1 MNGPKLNCGS
11 ANGRT
16 LQSIATVTR
25 RTAAENNCTW
35 WWFNRVLN
43 WRRTTRV
50 RLWNE
55 NCGPLGARGIILL
68 LCPVRRNRIIEVVRW
83 WLPGVRVAWHHKNII
98 YSPHHI
104 IGHHQMDNWRL
115 CVFVGHH
122 NYNGPTITP
131 PPHMDSK

>member
-1 MNGPKLNCGS
+1 MGAHCRALQQSPEELLLTIIVPGGGLIGS
-11 ANGRT
+11 WR
-16 LQSIATVTR
+16 
-25 RTAAENNCTW
+25 
-35 WWFNRVLN
+35 
-43 WRRTTRV
+43 RRTTRV

-115 CVFVGHH
+115 CVFVASSATTIIM
-122 NYNGPTITP
+122 GPQSLHPLIWAANN
-131 PPHMDSK
+131 